1 MNFDKKI
8 VEFCKEIPEEDR
20 AEVLT
25 FARFLRCV
33 PGFREELHA
42 LAAPGERIPPL
53 DVIEALMEKWKD
65 RLVME

>member
-1 MNFDKKI
+1 MTFDEKI
-8 VEFCKEIPEEDR
+8 DELCKEIPEEDR

-25 FARFLRCV
+25 FARLLRRV

-42 LAAPGERIPPL
+42 LAEPGERIPPL

-65 RLVME
+65 RLVTE